1 LLMSVRQKRGFSDG
15 DPTDDTASKIRR
27 LIGGGSKSSR
37 ICRHF
42 AKGYCQLGDQCGFSH
57 NPEAISSFGDPTGLP
72 ETFAQQSGRQ
82 AHEQWAQG
90 GSSSQYVQPSTTE
103 FSYNPYVTPTTPQQ
117 FSPHPQTTYVRPST
131 LPEVY
136 NPYGTTPT
144 YTSGAPPP
152 GYSPYPVYTTPMP
165 VPVQVQVTGSSSGR
179 KSTTLCRHFGKG
191 FCRLGETCLFAHTPQ
206 AKGEVTA
213 GISKSRC
220 RHWARGHCNLQ
231 TQCRFSH
238 DGEPGKGATAG
249 TTSSSSSSSTSS
261 SDSESSS

>member
-1 LLMSVRQKRGFSDG
+1 
-15 DPTDDTASKIRR
+15 
-27 LIGGGSKSSR
+27 
-37 ICRHF
+37 
-42 AKGYCQLGDQCGFSH
+42 LGDQCGFSH
-57 NPEAISSFGDPTGLP
+57 NPEAMSSFGDPTGLP

-82 AHEQWAQG
+82 SHEQWGQG
-90 GSSSQYVQPSTTE
+90 GSTPQYGQPSTTD
-103 FSYNPYVTPTTPQQ
+103 FSYNPYVNPTPQQ
-117 FSPHPQTTYVRPST
+117 FPPQTTYVRPSN

-144 YTSGAPPP
+144 YTGAPPP
-152 GYSPYPVYTTPMP
+152 GYSPYPVYTTTPMP
-165 VPVQVQVTGSSSGR
+165 VPVQVQVTGSSGR
-179 KSTTLCRHFGKG
+179 KSTTLCRHYGKG

-206 AKGEVTA
+206 AKGEV
-213 GISKSRC
+213 GGVSKSRC

-249 TTSSSSSSSTSS
+249 TTSSSSSSTST